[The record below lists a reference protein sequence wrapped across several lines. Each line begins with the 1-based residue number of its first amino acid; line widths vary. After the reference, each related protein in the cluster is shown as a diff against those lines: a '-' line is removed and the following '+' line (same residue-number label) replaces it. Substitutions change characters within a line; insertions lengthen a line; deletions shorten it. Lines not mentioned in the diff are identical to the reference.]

1 MAQDNKLKTIIYLFI
16 GVIIALPLLLSISG
30 LISPMSE
37 YQEDTDNFTIEM
49 NGTYNV
55 NESYVYE
62 LEYGDSLYDN
72 DAAVKNLVLT
82 NETDTLEESTDYTEN
97 LTAGTLQ
104 LKNTTA
110 TYSADNVIAEYEYQ
124 SKDYIDYGFSRTVI
138 GLIVGFF
145 ALAILIFV
153 VAKIL
158 GVFNEGGMR

>member
-1 MAQDNKLKTIIYLFI
+1 MAQDNKLKTIVYLFI

-37 YQEDTDNFTIEM
+37 YQEDTDNFTIEKSA
-49 NGTYNV
+49 TTV

-72 DAAVKNLVLT
+72 DAAVKNLILT
-82 NETDTLEESTDYTEN
+82 NETDTLTETTDYTTN
-97 LTAGTLQ
+97 LTAGTFQ

-110 TYSADNVIAEYEYQ
+110 TYSATNVIADYEYQ

-158 GVFNEGGMR
+158 GIFNKENI

>member
-1 MAQDNKLKTIIYLFI
+1 MAQDNKLKTIVYLFI

-37 YQEDTDNFTIEM
+37 YQEDTDNFTIEK
-49 NGTYNV
+49 NATTV

-72 DAAVKNLVLT
+72 DVAVKSLVLT
-82 NETDTLEESTDYTEN
+82 NETDTLTDTTDYTAN
-97 LTAGTLQ
+97 LTAGTFQ

-110 TYSADNVIAEYEYQ
+110 TYSATNVIADYEYQ

-138 GLIVGFF
+138 GVIVGFF

-158 GVFNEGGMR
+158 GIFNKENI

>member
-1 MAQDNKLKTIIYLFI
+1 MAQDNKLKTIVYLFI

-37 YQEDTDNFTIEM
+37 YQEDTDNFTIEK
-49 NGTYNV
+49 NATTV

-72 DAAVKNLVLT
+72 DVAVKSLVLT
-82 NETDTLEESTDYTEN
+82 NETDTLTDTTDYTAN
-97 LTAGTLQ
+97 LTAGTFQ

-110 TYSADNVIAEYEYQ
+110 TYSATNVIANYEYQ

-158 GVFNEGGMR
+158 GIFSRENI

>member
-1 MAQDNKLKTIIYLFI
+1 MAQDNKLKTIVYLFI

-37 YQEDTDNFTIEM
+37 YQEDTDNFTIEK
-49 NGTYNV
+49 NATTV

-72 DAAVKNLVLT
+72 DAAVKNLILT
-82 NETDTLEESTDYTEN
+82 NETDTLTETTDYTTN
-97 LTAGTLQ
+97 LTAGTFQ

-110 TYSADNVIAEYEYQ
+110 TYSATNVIANYEYQ

-158 GVFNEGGMR
+158 GIFSRENI

>member
-1 MAQDNKLKTIIYLFI
+1 MAQDNKLKTIVYLFI

-37 YQEDTDNFTIEM
+37 YQEDTDNFTIEK
-49 NGTYNV
+49 NATTV

-72 DAAVKNLVLT
+72 DAAVKNLILT
-82 NETDTLEESTDYTEN
+82 NETDTLTETTDYTTN
-97 LTAGTLQ
+97 LTAGTFQ

-110 TYSADNVIAEYEYQ
+110 TYSATNVIADYEYQ

-158 GVFNEGGMR
+158 GIFNKENI

>member
-1 MAQDNKLKTIIYLFI
+1 MAQDNKLKTIVYLFI

-37 YQEDTDNFTIEM
+37 YQEDTDNFTIEK
-49 NGTYNV
+49 NATTV

-72 DAAVKNLVLT
+72 DVAVKSLVLT
-82 NETDTLEESTDYTEN
+82 NETDTLTDTTDYTAN
-97 LTAGTLQ
+97 LTAGTFQ

-110 TYSADNVIAEYEYQ
+110 TYSATNVIADYEYQ

-138 GLIVGFF
+138 GVIVGFF

-158 GVFNEGGMR
+158 GIFSRENI

>member
-1 MAQDNKLKTIIYLFI
+1 MAQDNKLKIIIYLFI

-37 YQEDTDNFTIEM
+37 YQEDTDNFTIQKD
-49 NGTYNV
+49 GSDI

-72 DAAVKNLVLT
+72 DAAIKNLVLT

-97 LTAGTLQ
+97 LTAGTFQ

-145 ALAILIFV
+145 ALAILTFV